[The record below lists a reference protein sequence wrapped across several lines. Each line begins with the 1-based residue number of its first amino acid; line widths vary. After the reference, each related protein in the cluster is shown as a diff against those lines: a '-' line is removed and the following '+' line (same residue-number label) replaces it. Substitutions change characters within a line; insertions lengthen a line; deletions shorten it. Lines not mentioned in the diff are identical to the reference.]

1 MQRTL
6 AVVYLITAAQGI
18 EVVALAREQAA
29 RHQQAVGDG
38 AEGLGLRDTL
48 LQHAE
53 FVIHK
58 ADVERR
64 VMDHQLAAADK
75 VEEFVGNLIEGRL
88 VGQKSSLMPCT
99 P

>member
-6 AVVYLITAAQGI
+6 AVVYLITAAKGVK
-18 EVVALAREQAA
+18 VVALAREQAA

-38 AEGLGLRDTL
+38 AEGVGLRQPL

-64 VMDHQLAAADK
+64 IMDD
-75 VEEFVGNLIEGRL
+75 
-88 VGQKSSLMPCT
+88 
-99 P
+99 